1 MKSSTPLIGRGAHRT
16 AGPRARRT
24 WMPVTDSWIGSADSR
39 LWNRSEDMNF
49 DWSATDPWTHRVQL
63 S

>member
-1 MKSSTPLIGRGAHRT
+1 MKSSKTSIGQNSRGNP
-16 AGPRARRT
+16 GMRARRT
-24 WMPVTDSWIGSADSR
+24 WMPVTDSWVGSADDR

-49 DWSATDPWTHRVQL
+49 DWSASDPWTHRIQL